1 MDKANMLKKKVIEIR
16 TKVIKMIYEAKS
28 GHIGGSLSSV
38 DILTVLFY
46 EIMNIKSEKNTFEE
60 DKFVLSKGHSV
71 ESYYAIL
78 SSLGYIDEEELK
90 TYCKYKSRLI
100 GHPTNKVSGID
111 INTGSLGHGLSV
123 SVGMALA
130 NKMDNKRGK
139 IYVLMGD
146 GELGEGSVWEA
157 AMAARHYR
165 LDNLVAIIDR
175 NKLQISG
182 NTESVMSLEPLKLKW
197 ESFGWAVKEVDG
209 HDIPKLIQTFREIPF
224 EIGKP
229 NLIIAHTIKGKGISF
244 IENNHKWHHGVP
256 NQEEYDKA
264 MTELSQQLKE
274 VTDVAARNDCM

>member
-1 MDKANMLKKKVIEIR
+1 MDKDNMLKKKAIEIR
-16 TKVIKMIYEAKS
+16 TKVIKMIYNAKS

-157 AMAARHYR
+157 AMAAGHYR